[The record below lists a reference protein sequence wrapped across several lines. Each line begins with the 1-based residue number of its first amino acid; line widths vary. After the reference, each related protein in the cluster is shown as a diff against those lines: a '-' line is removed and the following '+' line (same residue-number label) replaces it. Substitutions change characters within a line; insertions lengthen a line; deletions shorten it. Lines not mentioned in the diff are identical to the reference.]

1 MLPIEVLISTEIKNG
16 IKIRRQ
22 TSVTLEKSEGMLSAV
37 KAKSGTF
44 PENHI
49 STTLDCILM
58 FYKKYFQ
65 YDVFLHFLD
74 ISILIIFYQ
83 TQLKCQGFDFRFPTL
98 SSIHLDFKSKIST
111 FFMNLPG
118 RRFLVTLH
126 LFLIYHLL

>member
-1 MLPIEVLISTEIKNG
+1 MPYIVRKNLLDFFDCFPTEVMISIEIKND

-49 STTLDCILM
+49 STTT
-58 FYKKYFQ
+58 KKYFQ

-74 ISILIIFYQ
+74 ISILIIF
-83 TQLKCQGFDFRFPTL
+83 
-98 SSIHLDFKSKIST
+98 
-111 FFMNLPG
+111 
-118 RRFLVTLH
+118 
-126 LFLIYHLL
+126 